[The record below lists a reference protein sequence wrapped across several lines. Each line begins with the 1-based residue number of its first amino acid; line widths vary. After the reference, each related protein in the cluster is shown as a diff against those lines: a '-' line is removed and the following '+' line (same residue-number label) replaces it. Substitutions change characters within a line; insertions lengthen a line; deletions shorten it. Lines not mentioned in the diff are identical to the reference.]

1 MYEIYV
7 KERPPHDWR
16 CARCVRERDR
26 DRRHRRDRRPLLP
39 VLPLVD
45 AALLG
50 YLLSFFPSVLAT
62 APMAL
67 GTRQSVR
74 FALLA
79 AAVTGLVVVTL
90 RWAGWI
96 GLIVNECVLQDNR
109 CFD

>member
-1 MYEIYV
+1 MRYMSRKRV
-7 KERPPHDWR
+7 LVAGLVLAV
-16 CARCVRERDR
+16 CASGLATVATAASD
-26 DRRHRRDRRPLLP
+26 DLYLP

-50 YLLSFFPSVLAT
+50 YLLFFLSPVLA
-62 APMAL
+62 AAAVAL
-67 GTRQSVR
+67 GARHSVR
-74 FALLA
+74 FALVA

-90 RWAGWI
+90 SWAGWI

>member
-1 MYEIYV
+1 MSRKRILAIGV
-7 KERPPHDWR
+7 VLGV
-16 CARCVRERDR
+16 CASGLATAVTAATD
-26 DRRHRRDRRPLLP
+26 DLYLP

-50 YLLSFFPSVLAT
+50 YVLFFFPPVLAT
-62 APMAL
+62 AAVAL
-67 GTRQSVR
+67 GARHSGR

-79 AAVTGLVVVTL
+79 AIVCALVVVTL
-90 RWAGWI
+90 SWAGWI